1 MKETLNMLRRRLGPR
16 LGRGETDAVIGLMFH
31 SLLGWNRVD
40 MLMHDDE
47 ELTPYIRGKIAD
59 MLARLEK
66 GEPVQYVTGEAYFYG
81 TFFKVD
87 PRVLIP
93 RPETAE
99 LVDMIVSRFS
109 EASDLRVLDL
119 CTGSGCVAIALARNL
134 RFPEVVGVDIS
145 GGALEVAEE
154 NARMLSASNVT
165 FAKHDVLTWRPGGA
179 DFDIV
184 VANPPYV
191 LDSERADM
199 EPTVVEWEPA
209 QALFVPDADPLRYY
223 RAIADIALGA
233 LKPGGALYLEIN
245 PLESQ
250 ALVSLL
256 EKSGLTDVETVRDI
270 HGRNRFIICRRPG

>member
-1 MKETLNMLRRRLGPR
+1 MPR
-16 LGRGETDAVIGLMFH
+16 LGRGEADAVIGLMFH

-87 PRVLIP
+87 QRVLIP

-119 CTGSGCVAIALARNL
+119 CTGSGCVAIAIARNL
-134 RFPEVVGVDIS
+134 RFPEVTGVDIS
-145 GGALEVAEE
+145 RGALEVAHE
-154 NARMLSASNVT
+154 NARQLSASNVT
-165 FAKHDVLTWRPGGA
+165 FAERDVLTWRPDSA

-209 QALFVPDADPLRYY
+209 QALFVPDSDPLRYY
-223 RAIADIALGA
+223 SAITAIALGA

-245 PLESQ
+245 PLEAQ
-250 ALVSLL
+250 ALTELL
-256 EKSGLTDVETVRDI
+256 EKSGFADVQTVRDI
-270 HGRNRFIICRRPG
+270 HGRNRFITCHRPR